1 MEDGQACGEVDASTN
16 QLRHSSLVSSVGRD
30 NTSRSSKD
38 ESSDNGSSDDD
49 SGDDDSSDDD
59 SSDDDSSD
67 DDSSDDDSSE
77 GVDRLSPYERKRLN
91 NIKRNEARLKLLG
104 LGSRVQVVNKKPARR
119 KKDAKAKAQ
128 NPTRRSGRNIAHAVV
143 CVQSSIYFLPT
154 LVLAD
159 SIFPFI
165 LFSHLLAGQG
175 FG

>member
-1 MEDGQACGEVDASTN
+1 MGDGQACGEVDASTN
-16 QLRHSSLVSSVGRD
+16 QLRHSSLISSVGRD

-59 SSDDDSSD
+59 SSDDDSS
-67 DDSSDDDSSE
+67 E
-77 GVDRLSPYERKRLN
+77 GVDHLSPYERKRLN
-91 NIKRNEARLKLLG
+91 NIKRNEARLESLG
-104 LGSRVQVVNKKPARR
+104 LGSRAQVVNKKPARR
-119 KKDAKAKAQ
+119 KKDSKAKAQ

-159 SIFPFI
+159 
-165 LFSHLLAGQG
+165 
-175 FG
+175 FGVG